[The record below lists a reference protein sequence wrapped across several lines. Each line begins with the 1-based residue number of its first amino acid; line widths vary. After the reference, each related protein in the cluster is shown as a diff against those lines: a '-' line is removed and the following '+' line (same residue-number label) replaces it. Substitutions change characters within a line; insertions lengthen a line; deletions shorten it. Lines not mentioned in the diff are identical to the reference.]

1 MNTPESK
8 PIAPTKLAN
17 AIVISGLVVGTADIL
32 CAFVQTLIAGRS
44 IISMLQFIASGVFG
58 RTCISGTVDFYAAA
72 GLLFHYIIATSWTAL
87 FFVLYPVVSRYIK
100 SNVLIGI
107 LYGAFVW
114 LMMNKVVLPLSQTP
128 TLKPTLTSALIGMS
142 IIITAIGLPLAFF
155 ANRLYSRPQS

>member
-1 MNTPESK
+1 
-8 PIAPTKLAN
+8 
-17 AIVISGLVVGTADIL
+17 
-32 CAFVQTLIAGRS
+32 
-44 IISMLQFIASGVFG
+44 
-58 RTCISGTVDFYAAA
+58 
-72 GLLFHYIIATSWTAL
+72 
-87 FFVLYPVVSRYIK
+87 
-100 SNVLIGI
+100 VLIGI